1 MLRRYRSHNLQ
12 ILCRCLAFVGYF
24 FVLNSLP
31 LIEGAQAGLFNGRDV
46 NENIPPT
53 SARRLNKSVP
63 FGRVEPL
70 HGDTANAQGCQ
81 PPPLCVPKLLARA
94 DEVIE

>member
-1 MLRRYRSHNLQ
+1 MLRRYRSHDLQ

-24 FVLNSLP
+24 FVLNGLP

-53 SARRLNKSVP
+53 SARRLDKSVP
-63 FGRVEPL
+63 LVGLNHFTVPL
-70 HGDTANAQGCQ
+70 AI
-81 PPPLCVPKLLARA
+81 LKLRC
-94 DEVIE
+94 